1 MSHIEP
7 IQGYRIHQSI
17 KLTFCSPKFNM
28 FENGLVK
35 IKVNTFDNRKD
46 RFLYRNITSR
56 LDGSDV
62 IYYFLSNILVGNTY
76 PIADFTEGMQ
86 NFNDFMRRKESLSYI
101 FKEELYDASLDT
113 SLDTDFPEELYVSV
127 NDNPPLIV
135 SYILGGIL
143 SLETACL
150 INLCCK
156 EYLDMP
162 YEDYI
167 WKQKREFIKR
177 YIQFFENGFILYD
190 FDRIRKIYNTILV

>member
-86 NFNDFMRRKESLSYI
+86 NFNDFMRRKDSLSYK
-101 FKEELYDASLDT
+101 FKEELYDASLDID
-113 SLDTDFPEELYVSV
+113 SDEELYATI
-127 NDNPPLIV
+127 NDNVPLIV
-135 SYILGGIL
+135 SYILGNIL

-150 INLCCK
+150 IQLCCK
-156 EYLDMP
+156 EFLDIQ
-162 YEDYI
+162 YNDYI
-167 WKQKREFIKR
+167 WNQKREFLKR
-177 YIQFFENGFILYD
+177 YLQFFQHGFIIYD
-190 FDRIRKIYNTILV
+190 EMKIKKIYDKILV